1 MAHSYSVA
9 GDLTNQARRAA
20 DPELP
25 PDVVALIQ
33 FLRDASSLGT
43 QVAFWRSK
51 AKIDLLQSASFTLR
65 AASLG
70 AQSDI
75 TNGHIA
81 KAQLDAYQELHA
93 HLDRIVDAVPF
104 HAKVGLLRRN
114 LIGVFQLLFIL
125 RHLSQCIVCRLK
137 LQLGSTA
144 SSIPAGSL
152 LSHDRKS
159 EHRAML
165 HPAAAGWSQESWNV
179 YDYL

>member
-9 GDLTNQARRAA
+9 GDLANQPRTSA

-25 PDVVALIQ
+25 ADVVELIH

-65 AASLG
+65 AASLT
-70 AQSDI
+70 AQADI
-75 TNGHIA
+75 KNAYVA
-81 KAQLDAYQELHA
+81 KARLDAYGELYS
-93 HLDRIVDAVPF
+93 HLDRIVEAVPF

-125 RHLSQCIVCRLK
+125 RHLSQCILCRLK
-137 LQLGSTA
+137 LQLGSAVPT
-144 SSIPAGSL
+144 IPAGSL
-152 LSHDRKS
+152 LSQECKR
-159 EHRAML
+159 EHRDSL
-165 HPAAAGWSQESWNV
+165 RAAARGWEQESWNV